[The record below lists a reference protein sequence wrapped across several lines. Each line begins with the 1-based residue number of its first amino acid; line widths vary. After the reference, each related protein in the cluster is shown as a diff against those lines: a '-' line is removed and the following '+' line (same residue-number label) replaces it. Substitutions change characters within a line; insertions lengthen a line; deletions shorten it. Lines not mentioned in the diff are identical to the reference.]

1 MTAEQPDVFL
11 NQVFG
16 LAGGVAVVTGATGVL
31 GAEMARALAR
41 AGAAV
46 AVMGRR
52 QDRAREVADEME
64 AAGGE
69 SLAVTADVVRPEE
82 LESARDQ
89 ILERWGKITILVNA
103 AGGNVPGATTGHG
116 VSFFDLLPED
126 LRQAVE
132 LNLMGT
138 VLPCQVFGQVMAEAG
153 TGCIVNISS
162 MTVPRA
168 LTRVAGYSA
177 GKAAM
182 ENFTRWLAVDFA
194 SSGSRVR
201 VNAIAPGFFVAD
213 QNRSLLTEADGS
225 PTQRGRAVLEGT
237 PMGRFGV
244 PEDLTSTV
252 LWLCSPASAFV
263 SGVTVPVDGG
273 FSAFSGV

>member
-31 GAEMARALAR
+31 GGEMARALAR